1 MVIFMSKWINRFVA
15 GFLILAVIVSA
26 VTAFRA
32 SLLSGGAAY
41 DAFVAIFDC
50 FPFAKEMAE
59 LAAIIGQ
66 YGITLQGLSPSN
78 FLNDI
83 TKIFTMAIV
92 CPILIGFA
100 CTIFLKVPDYKDWYD
115 REKYMNGIGY
125 RLKECLLNVI
135 MMPICAYITAK
146 LLDALQAWLQ
156 SELPMLGAWTISFVL
171 MVAFFALSVMVA
183 GVSNPIS
190 MGMIVK
196 HRLVVDLLG
205 GVLKII
211 GMNLLCFLI
220 VLAILNDRNN
230 MALGLGVTLVIY
242 LAALDLLISCIMS

>member
-1 MVIFMSKWINRFVA
+1 
-15 GFLILAVIVSA
+15 
-26 VTAFRA
+26 
-32 SLLSGGAAY
+32 
-41 DAFVAIFDC
+41 
-50 FPFAKEMAE
+50 
-59 LAAIIGQ
+59 
-66 YGITLQGLSPSN
+66 
-78 FLNDI
+78 
-83 TKIFTMAIV
+83 
-92 CPILIGFA
+92 
-100 CTIFLKVPDYKDWYD
+100 
-115 REKYMNGIGY
+115 
-125 RLKECLLNVI
+125 